1 MEQRYGGL
9 EAGGTK
15 MVCAVVDE
23 NGEWIDRL
31 TIPTKRPAETVP
43 QIVEFFKE
51 NHITSLGIGSFG
63 PLDLKE
69 GSLTYGSL
77 ASTPKE
83 GWKGYP
89 LLQAFQELQVP
100 IKITTDVNGAALAE
114 ATNGAAKG
122 LDSCMYI
129 TVGTGI
135 GAGAVV
141 NGTVLDGL
149 THPEMGHVPVKP
161 HPEDAYGGNCP
172 YHGGCVEGMAAG
184 PAIEDRWGK
193 AGVEL
198 AKDQNVWKLEA
209 YYLAQ
214 AIASYTYVLSPKR
227 IVIGGGVM
235 KQEQLYPL
243 IREALVKQL
252 NDYVDIGN
260 PDDYIVAPGLGENA
274 GIEGAI
280 LLSKQAAQQ

>member
-15 MVCAVVDE
+15 MVCAVVDDK
-23 NGEWIDRL
+23 GQWIDRL
-31 TIPTKRPAETVP
+31 TIPTKRPTETMP
-43 QIVEFFKE
+43 QIVEFFKR
-51 NHITSLGIGSFG
+51 NDITSLGIGSFG

-69 GSLTYGSL
+69 GSPTYGSL

-83 GWKGYP
+83 GWEGYP
-89 LLQAFQELQVP
+89 LLQAFAELHVP

-114 ATNGAAKG
+114 ATKGAAKG

-149 THPEMGHVPVKP
+149 THPEMGHIPVQR
-161 HPEDAYGGNCP
+161 HPEDTYEGKCP

-184 PAIEDRWGK
+184 PAIQDRWGK
-193 AGVEL
+193 AGIEL
-198 AKDQNVWKLEA
+198 AADQNVWELEA

-214 AIASYTYVLSPKR
+214 AIAAYTFVLSPKR

-243 IREALVKQL
+243 IRASLVKQL
-252 NDYVDIGN
+252 NNYVDIGN
-260 PDDYIVAPGLGENA
+260 PNEYIVAPGLGDNA

-280 LLSKQAAQQ
+280 LLAKQAVQT